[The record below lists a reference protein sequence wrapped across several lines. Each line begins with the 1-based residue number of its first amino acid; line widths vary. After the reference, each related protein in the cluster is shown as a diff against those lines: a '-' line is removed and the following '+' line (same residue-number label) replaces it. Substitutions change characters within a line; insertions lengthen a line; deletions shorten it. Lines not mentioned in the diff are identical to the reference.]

1 MTSAARLLW
10 ARTPDLEGDQEPSSA
25 QEGERP
31 AVFFASRICDLA
43 RTLSHTVREIDLHT
57 PSDLPASVVSE
68 TMPRAKTPAS
78 PGVVPG
84 KVKKKGQGQAIQT
97 AASMSTSASSS
108 ASTAATASSNAPP
121 PAWPPFKPALPV
133 TDLLPEPLEQCPD
146 KVVLLPNFWPKS
158 LCNTFVAF
166 LRGLALE
173 TTPGGR
179 PKRNM
184 AARVND
190 RFQVDDPAF
199 ARRLWLGTGLR
210 DALQRE
216 DVRALW
222 SVEPVFSSPFPF
234 FIFPE
239 VISILTYVVSHTLM
253 PSCSRSSTAPTLLLL
268 LLPLPLLHGAPPVS
282 LGLAAP
288 SRGHGFCH

>member
-1 MTSAARLLW
+1 
-10 ARTPDLEGDQEPSSA
+10 
-25 QEGERP
+25 
-31 AVFFASRICDLA
+31 
-43 RTLSHTVREIDLHT
+43 
-57 PSDLPASVVSE
+57 
-68 TMPRAKTPAS
+68 MPRAKTPAS

-222 SVEPVFSSPFPF
+222 GGD
-234 FIFPE
+234 
-239 VISILTYVVSHTLM
+239 VVGLNSNIRVYRYTKGQYFDAHYDDSNNVVVPADD
-253 PSCSRSSTAPTLLLL
+253 PSLPPIPCITTWTLLLYLTTSSDSESAGCIGGETVFFPHDRRVSSEEISVPPLSGL
-268 LLPLPLLHGAPPVS
+268 LLLHK
-282 LGLAAP
+282 
-288 SRGHGFCH
+288 HGKDCMLHEGRQVTAGEKWILRTDICVRR

>member
-1 MTSAARLLW
+1 
-10 ARTPDLEGDQEPSSA
+10 
-25 QEGERP
+25 
-31 AVFFASRICDLA
+31 
-43 RTLSHTVREIDLHT
+43 
-57 PSDLPASVVSE
+57 
-68 TMPRAKTPAS
+68 MPKAKTPAS
-78 PGVVPG
+78 PGVPG

-97 AASMSTSASSS
+97 AASMSTSTSSP
-108 ASTAATASSNAPP
+108 ASTAATASSKAPP

-222 SVEPVFSSPFPF
+222 SVEPVFSSPFLF
-234 FIFPE
+234 
-239 VISILTYVVSHTLM
+239 
-253 PSCSRSSTAPTLLLL
+253 SRSHQHPQICGITHLDAVMLAFLHFPHAAAAAAARGATSQPWTGRALQRTWVSPSTVSNTCSASASLPTRDSIGPVDEKILADQ
-268 LLPLPLLHGAPPVS
+268 LHIVPQGW
-282 LGLAAP
+282 
-288 SRGHGFCH
+288 

>member
-10 ARTPDLEGDQEPSSA
+10 AR
-25 QEGERP
+25 
-31 AVFFASRICDLA
+31 
-43 RTLSHTVREIDLHT
+43 
-57 PSDLPASVVSE
+57 VVSE

-222 SVEPVFSSPFPF
+222 GGDVVGLNSNIRVYRYTKGQYFDAHYD
-234 FIFPE
+234 PE
-239 VISILTYVVSHTLM
+239 RHAARPPREEHDDDDPCHEGHDGYDGHGHGEVVIEGRVRLRV
-253 PSCSRSSTAPTLLLL
+253 
-268 LLPLPLLHGAPPVS
+268 GA
-282 LGLAAP
+282 GLALRKYGQAP
-288 SRGHGFCH
+288 Q

>member
-10 ARTPDLEGDQEPSSA
+10 A
-25 QEGERP
+25 
-31 AVFFASRICDLA
+31 
-43 RTLSHTVREIDLHT
+43 H
-57 PSDLPASVVSE
+57 VVSE
-68 TMPRAKTPAS
+68 TMPKAKTPAS
-78 PGVVPG
+78 PGVPG
-84 KVKKKGQGQAIQT
+84 KVKEKGQGQAIQT
-97 AASMSTSASSS
+97 AASMSTSTSSP
-108 ASTAATASSNAPP
+108 ASTAATASSKAPP

-222 SVEPVFSSPFPF
+222 GGD
-234 FIFPE
+234 
-239 VISILTYVVSHTLM
+239 VVGLNSNIRVYRYTQGQYFDAHWGMMGTMAIIGGRVRL
-253 PSCSRSSTAPTLLLL
+253 RV
-268 LLPLPLLHGAPPVS
+268 GA
-282 LGLAAP
+282 GLALRKYGQAP
-288 SRGHGFCH
+288 Q